1 MLTLD
6 TSGVLAAADKRDR
19 LYKAVTAAIR
29 AYPSMVI
36 PAEILAETT
45 FMLRRR
51 LGPMVERAFL
61 EGLVDG
67 EPLVD
72 HVARFERIVSLVSKY
87 DDLGL
92 SFADAAVVACAERHG
107 GTILTLDRRDFD
119 VVARGEGSITLV
131 P

>member
-6 TSGVLAAADKRDR
+6 TSGVIAAADRRDR
-19 LYKAVTAAIR
+19 HHDAVTAAM
-29 AYPSMVI
+29 ADGSSMLI
-36 PAEILAETT
+36 PASILAETT
-45 FMLRRR
+45 YMLRRR
-51 LGPMVERAFL
+51 LGALGERAFL
-61 EGLVDG
+61 EGLIDG

-72 HVARFERIVSLVSKY
+72 HEDRLLRVVALIAKY
-87 DDLGL
+87 ADLDL